1 MKQEEILSAVVTVH
15 NILAD
20 ISVKGDDTMRMAQA
34 LQQCRL
40 LVKRMEENMKAE
52 RAELAD
58 SEEA

>member
-1 MKQEEILSAVVTVH
+1 
-15 NILAD
+15 
-20 ISVKGDDTMRMAQA
+20 MRMAQA

-40 LVKRMEENMKAE
+40 LVKRMEEDMKAE

>member
-34 LQQCRL
+34 LQQCRF
-40 LVKRMEENMKAE
+40 LVKRMEEDMKAE